1 MIKSHLNIKIIALLL
16 LAVLLSACRG
26 QPSEKPQIQPIQN
39 MYWQQKFKAF
49 EPNDFFDDRRS
60 MRLPVEGTISR
71 GNLKND
77 LAIYEGINEDGSH
90 VARIPIPV
98 TRELLKKGQEQYNIS
113 CTPCHGYAGEGNGI
127 VIGRGY
133 VPPPSFHDER
143 IVTMPDGEIYSAIY
157 NGVNSMPSYRNM
169 VKHTENRWAIVAYIR
184 ALQVSQA
191 ATEEDLLE
199 LDLSAADFVSGGEK
213 NSTDM
218 ASH

>member
-1 MIKSHLNIKIIALLL
+1 MIKSHLNIKIVALLL

-26 QPSEKPQIQPIQN
+26 QPSEKTQIQPIQN
-39 MYWQQKFKAF
+39 MYWQQKYKAF
-49 EPNDFFDDRRS
+49 EPNDFFDDRRG
-60 MRLPVEGTISR
+60 MRLPVEGTIAR
-71 GNLKND
+71 GELKNESEV
-77 LAIYEGINEDGSH
+77 YEGINEDGSH

-127 VIGRGY
+127 VISRGY

-143 IVTMPDGEIYSAIY
+143 IVNMPDGEIYSAIY
-157 NGVNSMPSYRNM
+157 NGINSMPSYRNM
-169 VKHTENRWAIVAYIR
+169 VKHTENRWAVVAYIR
-184 ALQVSQA
+184 ALQVSRA

-199 LDLSAADFVSGGEK
+199 LGLSAGDFVSDSAEK
-213 NSTDM
+213 STDM